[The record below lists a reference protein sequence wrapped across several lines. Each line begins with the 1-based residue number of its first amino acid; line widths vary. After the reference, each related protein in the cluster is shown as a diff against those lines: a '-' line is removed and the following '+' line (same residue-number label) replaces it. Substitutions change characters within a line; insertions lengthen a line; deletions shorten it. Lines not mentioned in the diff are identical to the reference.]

1 MLTLDARVKSN
12 TVAILILL
20 YTLLWPQQLLTIDLL
35 GKKEAFPKDLIYV
48 F

>member
-20 YTLLWPQQLLTIDLL
+20 SIYFTWPQQLLTDVLL
-35 GKKEAFPKDLIYV
+35 IFWGKKRRFLKT
-48 F
+48 